1 MKKFI
6 LITLFIT
13 TIAFSQNTNKKNTEF
28 YLQEELQNFVD
39 TLVNNEYLNFDK
51 EVLKTKTLL
60 DSKDKAIQFAKNL
73 LLLKY
78 PFLKKEEIQFEISED
93 RTNKLWFV
101 NATFNKNILS
111 MTGKEVQM
119 IIVKMNC
126 KVLYFYVVS

>member
-51 EVLKTKTLL
+51 EVLNTKTLL